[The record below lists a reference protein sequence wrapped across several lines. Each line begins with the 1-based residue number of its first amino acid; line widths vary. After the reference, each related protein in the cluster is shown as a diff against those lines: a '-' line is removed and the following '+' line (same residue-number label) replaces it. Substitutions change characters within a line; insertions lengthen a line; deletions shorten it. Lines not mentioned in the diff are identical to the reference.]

1 MNEEIKKT
9 GPKDVFL
16 NLLAIISFYVCVVF
30 FSIVVFNFVDF
41 YFPDPLR
48 HITTAG
54 IRSNL
59 RWPISVLA
67 VAFPFY
73 VWVSSFIQKD
83 IAANLEK
90 KTLKTRKWLLYFTL
104 FVAIITMAGDFVTV
118 VYQFLNGSLTV
129 AFLLKI
135 LTVLLI
141 AVAAF
146 FYYGWI
152 LRKET
157 PPSSNFTMKWFIRD
171 MIILGAV
178 VIILGFYVVG
188 LPQSERLRQFD
199 QRRINDL
206 SNIQFQIVDFW
217 QTKGKL
223 PQSLG
228 ELKNDITGFVSP
240 TDPETGLSY
249 EYKTTGNLSFE
260 LCAIFKTSNKDENEM
275 KLKVVPIIIND
286 GFGIEQNW
294 AHDIGRTCF
303 SRTIDPDRFPTKGK
317 ILNIKR

>member
-16 NLLAIISFYVCVVF
+16 NLLAIISFYICVVF

-48 HITTAG
+48 HITAGG
-54 IRSNL
+54 IRANL
-59 RWPISVLA
+59 RWPLSVLA
-67 VAFPFY
+67 ITFPFY

-83 IAANLEK
+83 ITANPEK

-135 LTVLLI
+135 LTVLIL
-141 AVAAF
+141 AVSAF

-171 MIILGAV
+171 MIILGAAAIV
-178 VIILGFYVVG
+178 FGFYIVG

-199 QRRINDL
+199 ERRINDL
-206 SNIQFQIVDFW
+206 SSIQWQVVDYW

-223 PQSLG
+223 PQSLE
-228 ELKNDITGFVSP
+228 ELRNDITGFVP
-240 TDPETGLSY
+240 PKDPETKLAY

-260 LCAIFKTSNKDENEM
+260 LCATFKTSNKEEREIGS
-275 KLKVVPIIIND
+275 KVAPMGIGEINID
-286 GFGIEQNW
+286 QNW
-294 AHDIGRTCF
+294 AHGTERTCF
-303 SRTIDPDRFPTKGK
+303 QRTIDPDRFPPRKNLK
-317 ILNIKR
+317 Q